1 MTGLREGCAR
11 AEVTDASRGSSF
23 GCSLDSV
30 ESCHHGGVWGGAA
43 AAPAVSLVALSW
55 GLRHEEKTGH
65 GLRAGVSAP
74 PPPATLSP
82 WAGLQ
87 ALWVL
92 WGYGFFLLSSF
103 LFILIYIQ
111 VS

>member
-1 MTGLREGCAR
+1 MTGPREGCAR
-11 AEVTDASRGSSF
+11 AGVTDASRGSSF

-43 AAPAVSLVALSW
+43 ATPPVSLVALSW

-74 PPPATLSP
+74 PLPPHSP
-82 WAGLQ
+82 PGPGFRHSGSFGAM
-87 ALWVL
+87 AFF
-92 WGYGFFLLSSF
+92 FFLPF
-103 LFILIYIQ
+103 YLF
-111 VS
+111 